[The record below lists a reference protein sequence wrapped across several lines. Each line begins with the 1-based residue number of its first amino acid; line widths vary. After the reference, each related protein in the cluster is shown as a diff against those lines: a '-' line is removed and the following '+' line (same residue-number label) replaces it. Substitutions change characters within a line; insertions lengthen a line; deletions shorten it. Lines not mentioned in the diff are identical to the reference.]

1 MRPSLCVCVMQV
13 ERENKKKAAAAAA
26 EKRAQ
31 QGSGWFGWLTGGGNK
46 VSPAGCLGSVHQN
59 CRICTVPAMHFNVSV
74 GMSHQLSD
82 SAKPRAAC

>member
-1 MRPSLCVCVMQV
+1 MQV

-46 VSPAGCLGSVHQN
+46 VSPARCLDCIHQGAKRVQSLP
-59 CRICTVPAMHFNVSV
+59 CRATHVLP
-74 GMSHQLSD
+74 
-82 SAKPRAAC
+82 